1 MKIIRKS
8 LSLEKSK
15 KAKIDYNVV
24 MIEVTRL
31 NGTLFFVNPD
41 MIVTIEATPDT
52 IISLNNGEKLV
63 VKNSLDNITRQF
75 LDYKKQIMSGG
86 LKVKTYTPPEEV
98 Y

>member
-1 MKIIRKS
+1 M
-8 LSLEKSK
+8 SLEKSK